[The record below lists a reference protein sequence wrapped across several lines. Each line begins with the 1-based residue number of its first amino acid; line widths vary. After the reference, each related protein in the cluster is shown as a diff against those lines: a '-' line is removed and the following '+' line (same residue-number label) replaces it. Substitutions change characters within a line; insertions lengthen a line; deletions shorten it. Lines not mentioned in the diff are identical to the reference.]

1 MTEMQSD
8 FEDWLKKF
16 NGGSLTS
23 MPAAIE
29 YVAWQAWQASRA
41 AVVVKLLDAEGW
53 TDSGAYSFSVDLR
66 DVQHSLSS
74 NGVSYE

>member
-16 NGGSLTS
+16 YGGSLTN

-41 AVVVKLLDAEGW
+41 AIVVKLPEPKSSVESVFSMKVTKSLD
-53 TDSGAYSFSVDLR
+53 DI
-66 DVQHSLSS
+66 
-74 NGVSYE
+74 GVYYE